1 MCNMTKEVLISISGL
16 QMAVNDMESNDD
28 EPIEVLSAGTY
39 YFKNGKHYVFFEEV
53 AEGMQGVTK
62 TQIKWKENEW
72 LEVSKK
78 GLSNVHMIF
87 EKNKKNRCYYNTPF
101 GQLNLGIFMTDMM
114 VDEKEDC
121 IEIRVEYALDVNF
134 EPLSECTIRIRI
146 CPRDA
151 KDFSLSERM
160 TF

>member
-1 MCNMTKEVLISISGL
+1 MTKDVLVSISGL

-28 EPIEVLSAGTY
+28 EPIEVLSSGTY

-53 AEGMQGVTK
+53 AEGMPGVTK
-62 TQIKWKENEW
+62 TQIKWKDTQL

-87 EKNKKNRCYYNTPF
+87 EKNRKNRCYYDTPF
-101 GQLNLGIFMTDMM
+101 GQLNLGIFMTEMM
-114 VDEKEDC
+114 VDEKEE
-121 IEIRVEYALDVNF
+121 EILIRAEYSLDVNY
-134 EPLSECTIRIRI
+134 EPLADCTIRIRI
-146 CPRDA
+146 CPKDA
-151 KDFSLSERM
+151 KDFSLNDKM

>member
-1 MCNMTKEVLISISGL
+1 MTKDVLVSISGL
-16 QMAVNDMESNDD
+16 QMAVNDTENSDE

-53 AEGMQGVTK
+53 AEGIQGVTK
-62 TQIKWKENEW
+62 TQIKWKDSEL

-78 GLSNVHMIF
+78 GLSNVHMIY
-87 EKNKKNRCYYNTPF
+87 EKNRKNRCYYDTPF
-101 GQLNLGIFMTDMM
+101 GKLNLGIFMTDMM
-114 VDEKEDC
+114 VSEKEE
-121 IEIRVEYALDVNF
+121 EILIRAEYSLDVNY
-134 EPLSECTIRIRI
+134 EPLADCTIRIRI

-151 KDFSLSERM
+151 KNFSLNDSM